1 MEISGHCAAL
11 SQEDA
16 GGDFQEGPGL
26 RVLESIWEWGG
37 RATVPGAPEQ
47 LVLVT
52 SMCTPEPGRACQ
64 AFAEVLSFTCS
75 YLPGPNVALK
85 TPAQSP
91 QCKSSN
97 SPCGD
102 GAQLA
107 PAPPP
112 PLPPQGHEDLLLG
125 SAVPRC

>member
-1 MEISGHCAAL
+1 MI
-11 SQEDA
+11 
-16 GGDFQEGPGL
+16 
-26 RVLESIWEWGG
+26 
-37 RATVPGAPEQ
+37 VPGAPEQ
-47 LVLVT
+47 LVT

-75 YLPGPNVALK
+75 YLPGPNGALK

-112 PLPPQGHEDLLLG
+112 LPPQGHEDLYLG
-125 SAVPRC
+125 SAAPRC

>member
-1 MEISGHCAAL
+1 M
-11 SQEDA
+11 
-16 GGDFQEGPGL
+16 
-26 RVLESIWEWGG
+26 
-37 RATVPGAPEQ
+37 PGAPEQ
-47 LVLVT
+47 LMLVT
-52 SMCTPEPGRACQ
+52 SMCTPEPRWACG

-75 YLPGPNVALK
+75 YLPGPNGALK
-85 TPAQSP
+85 TPAQPP

-112 PLPPQGHEDLLLG
+112 LPPQGHEDLLLG
-125 SAVPRC
+125 SAAPRRELETLGLQTLPFAVSFCSWVLQVS